1 MLGKSVGASWLSG
14 IKDALIMQLTTD
26 PSIRRFLEPI
36 SLGLELV
43 GVAVIVY
50 GALVTL
56 MFLVRTEAKNV
67 EKAGHRQYRIK
78 QQFTS
83 RILTGLEFFI
93 AGDVLKT
100 IINPTLE
107 SLTVVGAIVAI
118 RAALTYLLN
127 RELKEEE
134 KGEKPD
140 IDSPVKGESPSSSPS
155 LQSSP
160 MAARAGGAGQKGEE
174 RAKEND
180 DDEKMGKETFHAEG
194 A

>member
-1 MLGKSVGASWLSG
+1 
-14 IKDALIMQLTTD
+14 MQLTTD

-56 MFLVRTEAKNV
+56 MFLVGTEAKNV

-134 KGEKPD
+134 KREKPD
-140 IDSPVKGESPSSSPS
+140 IDSPVKGESPSSSS
-155 LQSSP
+155 MATHASS
-160 MAARAGGAGQKGEE
+160 GIEQKGEGG
-174 RAKEND
+174 AKENGD
-180 DDEKMGKETFHAEG
+180 DDEKMGKRAFHAEG